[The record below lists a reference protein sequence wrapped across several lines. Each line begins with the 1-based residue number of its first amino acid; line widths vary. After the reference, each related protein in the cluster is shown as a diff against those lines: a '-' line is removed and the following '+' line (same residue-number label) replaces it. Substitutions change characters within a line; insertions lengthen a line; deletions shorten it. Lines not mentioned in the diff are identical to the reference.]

1 MNSLDSLR
9 YRASLGDPEA
19 KRRLSEMGKR
29 GAEVRRQNRIW
40 REWVLDQLHS
50 KPKLVIDPHE
60 AVMNE
65 NGDMVPKG
73 DML

>member
-9 YRASLGDPEA
+9 YRASLGDPVA

-50 KPKLVIDPHE
+50 KPKPEPDWHE
-60 AVMNE
+60 PVMNQD
-65 NGDMVPKG
+65 GDMVPKG
-73 DML
+73 DME